1 MRELRD
7 LLERCRAI
15 RSEGRPAAL
24 ATIVAVEG
32 SSYRREGARMLIEPG
47 AAPTGVLSGGC
58 LESDLEKAAEAAIAE
73 RRPRLV
79 VYDLQAEEEA
89 IWGFGLGCAGKVTLL
104 VEPLPATGVAATRLE
119 RALSAPIDSRR
130 ELRLATIVTAH
141 DDETGLLAGD
151 FLWLAQPPAA
161 AREIDQKDE
170 RPFGLET
177 KTKAKT
183 STEEDGAR
191 APLPGE
197 HGVVGSGDVES
208 GGARPDLASTA
219 PAIPLHWKSLPLLS
233 TLSLAKLSSSVSGF
247 ATELPVAFRDFV
259 AAELA
264 GLAPGEARSAR
275 WAGAEGEVS
284 LLFESLLP
292 PVHLLVVGGERDVAP
307 LLRLGRELGWETT
320 VVDARGAAGTRKR
333 LAPLARYVAA
343 APRELAARV
352 ELSPRT
358 AVVVA
363 THRYLDDLAFL
374 GELAAAPLGYLA
386 VLGPARRRERLL
398 ADLERLG
405 HSRDVGALAALHG
418 PAGLALGGRSP
429 GEVALSVVA
438 EIQAAL
444 AGADARPLSRTAL
457 DAEESSPAVAAR
469 PADEPHRR

>member
-1 MRELRD
+1 MREIRE

-24 ATIVAVEG
+24 ATIVEVEG

-47 AAPTGVLSGGC
+47 SASTGVLSGGC
-58 LESDLEKAAEAAIAE
+58 LERDLEKAAAAVLEA
-73 RRPRLV
+73 RCSRLV

-119 RALSAPIDSRR
+119 RALSTPIDSRR
-130 ELRLATIVTAH
+130 ELRLATVVAAGG
-141 DDETGLLAGD
+141 DETGLVAGD

-161 AREIDQKDE
+161 ARADDEIDE
-170 RPFGLET
+170 RPFDSET
-177 KTKAKT
+177 KRRAET
-183 STEEDGAR
+183 SMEGDEAR
-191 APLPGE
+191 APRPGVSD
-197 HGVVGSGDVES
+197 VVDPSEVEAGD
-208 GGARPDLASTA
+208 ARPDLASTA
-219 PAIPLHWKSLPLLS
+219 PATPHHWKSLPLLS
-233 TLSLAKLSSSVSGF
+233 TLSLAKLSSSVSSF

-259 AAELA
+259 AAGLA
-264 GLAPGEARSAR
+264 GLAPGEVRTAR
-275 WAGAEGEVS
+275 WAGAEGEVT
-284 LLFESLLP
+284 LLLESLLP

-307 LLRLGRELGWETT
+307 LLRMGRELGWETT
-320 VVDARGAAGTRKR
+320 VVDAHGAEATRER
-333 LAPLARYVAA
+333 LAPLARYVAV

-405 HSRDVGALAALHG
+405 HPRNAGALAALHG

-444 AGADARPLSRTAL
+444 AGADARPLS
-457 DAEESSPAVAAR
+457 VAAAAERSSSVEAR
-469 PADEPHRR
+469 PTGDPSRR